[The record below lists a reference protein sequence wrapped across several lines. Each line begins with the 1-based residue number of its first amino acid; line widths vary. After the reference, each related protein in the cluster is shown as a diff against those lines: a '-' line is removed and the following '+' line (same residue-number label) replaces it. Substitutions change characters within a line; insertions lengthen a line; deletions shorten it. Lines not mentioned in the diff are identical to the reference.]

1 MDRVVLSR
9 INKPLYGLKDYVSQT
24 IVQISEG
31 VIDAMN
37 KLEGKGVIINPNSK
51 SHSDGQFWIGMNKEY
66 GPVER

>member
-1 MDRVVLSR
+1 
-9 INKPLYGLKDYVSQT
+9 
-24 IVQISEG
+24 
-31 VIDAMN
+31 MN